1 MNQKKISSKV
11 FSYAKSALTA
21 AVLPV
26 FLIYIMIDKP
36 DYKLMNGLS
45 HVVLPVANWVGDV
58 VSWPIRA
65 IGGGIDG
72 IRKMSNLR
80 SENEELRAKL
90 DEALRRGHD
99 CDIAIS
105 ENQKLTRELDMVRSM
120 PQKAVVASVSYNNQ
134 AFHHSTF
141 FINKGANSG
150 IEPGMAV
157 VSFDGVL
164 VGIVSDAGANFAKV
178 RALTDSKSNIPVRI
192 SGSEVYGFLQ
202 GNGDTNPTMG
212 FFSDPEFQPTRG
224 LKLVTSSIRGVL
236 PDGIVVGEMSNST
249 DASVLRATRV
259 SNVMVLQ
266 FDNKDKYK

>member
-1 MNQKKISSKV
+1 MNQKTISSKV

-65 IGGGIDG
+65 VSNGVSG
-72 IRKMSNLR
+72 IRELSNLR

-90 DEALRRGHD
+90 DNALRRSYE

-105 ENQKLTRELDMVRSM
+105 ENQKLTRELDVVRAS
-120 PQKAVVASVSYNNQ
+120 PQKAIVATVSYDNK
-134 AFHHSTF
+134 AFHHNTF
-141 FINKGANSG
+141 FINKGSSTG

-157 VSFDGVL
+157 VSFDGV
-164 VGIVSDAGANFAKV
+164 
-178 RALTDSKSNIPVRI
+178 
-192 SGSEVYGFLQ
+192 
-202 GNGDTNPTMG
+202 
-212 FFSDPEFQPTRG
+212 
-224 LKLVTSSIRGVL
+224 
-236 PDGIVVGEMSNST
+236 
-249 DASVLRATRV
+249 
-259 SNVMVLQ
+259 
-266 FDNKDKYK
+266 